1 MYAISILFGRFSSMY
16 SWVAHHATLER
27 LLLLMDPL
35 EAYFRSKT
43 VVSPLLPSDWQAIR
57 EAVSILDPA
66 VEVAASLGSD
76 PASRAAC
83 LNQEQQGQAKDV
95 RPAEGISIAEAVNLF
110 ANLNQSFVFPT
121 QDIRVGADRDGPLVS
136 KRVEDLTPEAK
147 LQLDILAKG
156 MEESGLG
163 RSREDVESISMV
175 LHPRLKACS
184 QSACVDGGG
193 ELKTRAL
200 AAINAQL
207 RKFQGGGGSE
217 LDPSPPS
224 STFGQGGS
232 VTGATKLSRLDKMR
246 QMNDLTLGA
255 SAVHSDSSGGGLN
268 GGGGG
273 GGGTSSTLVGAAA
286 DATRELWEYMADSS
300 ETSSAAGRGLLP
312 FWRLHGTDTLDSGT
326 GSVVLSARWPHLGLV
341 ARLFAGVE
349 AISRQEERHFGGG
362 ECNGGGVCVAV
373 KALRSVM
380 PPWRVEQM
388 VLLRLNQNMLPEI
401 EAFCG
406 GRRDRQTGTAMG

>member
-1 MYAISILFGRFSSMY
+1 
-16 SWVAHHATLER
+16 
-27 LLLLMDPL
+27 MDPL
-35 EAYFRSKT
+35 EAYFRSNP
-43 VVSPLLPSDWQAIR
+43 VVSPLLPSDWQTIR
-57 EAVSILDPA
+57 EVVSILDPA

-83 LNQEQQGQAKDV
+83 LDQDPQGQAKDV
-95 RPAEGISIAEAVNLF
+95 RPAEGISIAETVNLF

-121 QDIRVGADRDGPLVS
+121 QDIRVGADRDGPLLS

-163 RSREDVESISMV
+163 RARDDVESISMV

-200 AAINAQL
+200 AAINAHL

-232 VTGATKLSRLDKMR
+232 VPGATKMSRLDKMR

-255 SAVHSDSSGGGLN
+255 SAVQSDSSAGGLN

-273 GGGTSSTLVGAAA
+273 CGGGTSSALVGAAA
-286 DATRELWEYMADSS
+286 DATRELWEYMAESS
-300 ETSSAAGRGLLP
+300 ETSTAAGRGVLP

-362 ECNGGGVCVAV
+362 VCVAV

-388 VLLRLNQNMLPEI
+388 VLLRLNQHMLPEI
-401 EAFCG
+401 EAFCDG
-406 GRRDRQTGTAMG
+406 HRDRQTSIAMG

>member
-1 MYAISILFGRFSSMY
+1 
-16 SWVAHHATLER
+16 
-27 LLLLMDPL
+27 MDPL
-35 EAYFRSKT
+35 EAYFRSNP
-43 VVSPLLPSDWQAIR
+43 VVSPLVSSDWQAIR

-83 LNQEQQGQAKDV
+83 LDQEHQGQAKDV
-95 RPAEGISIAEAVNLF
+95 KPAEGVSIAEAINLF

-136 KRVEDLTPEAK
+136 KQVEDLTPEAK

-156 MEESGLG
+156 MEQSGLG
-163 RSREDVESISMV
+163 RARDDVESISMV

-217 LDPSPPS
+217 LDPSTPS
-224 STFGQGGS
+224 SAFGQGGS
-232 VTGATKLSRLDKMR
+232 VPGATKLSRLDKMR

-255 SAVHSDSSGGGLN
+255 SAGISDSGAGGLN
-268 GGGGG
+268 GGV
-273 GGGTSSTLVGAAA
+273 GGGTSSALVGSAA
-286 DATRELWEYMADSS
+286 DATRELWEYMAESS
-300 ETSSAAGRGLLP
+300 ETSPAAGRGLLP

-349 AISRQEERHFGGG
+349 AASRQEERHFGGG
-362 ECNGGGVCVAV
+362 ECNGGGICVAV
-373 KALRSVM
+373 NAMRSVM

-388 VLLRLNQNMLPEI
+388 VLLRLNQHMLPEI
-401 EAFCG
+401 EAFCS
-406 GRRDRQTGTAMG
+406 GRRDKQTGTATG